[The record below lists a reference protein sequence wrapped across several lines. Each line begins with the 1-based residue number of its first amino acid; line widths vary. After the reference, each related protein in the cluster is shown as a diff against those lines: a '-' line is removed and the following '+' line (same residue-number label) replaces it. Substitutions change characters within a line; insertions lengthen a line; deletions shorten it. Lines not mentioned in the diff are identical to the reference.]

1 MITQDREAPATAA
14 SRRLRRVAGI
24 AVAASAAL
32 ALAACSPG
40 SNGKSSGTTPA
51 SGPVTTGIDTAKK
64 VTITVTDGWGTT
76 GTGATFG
83 QVVKNFEAKYPNVTV
98 DRQTTDYNSYQQTV
112 NLKLNSPTPPDVMM
126 LETSGYGQGFYGAV
140 SANKV
145 QPLDS
150 YAKAYGWAD
159 RVGSDASLNVFRMDP
174 GQHYLWGAGNLYGV
188 PEQNAI
194 IGVFYNKSLLKKAG
208 FDSPPTTFADF
219 EKTLAG
225 AKAHGVTGI
234 EESSTFIHTEMALW
248 GAFANSA
255 GQVNDWVYG
264 ASGTFADPANLK
276 AAQTMRDWNAKGYFE
291 SGAVGTSDNDAAAAF
306 LGGKAMYYI
315 EGSWM
320 AGGVEGSLK
329 ADGGWFAMPSVSG
342 SSPVGGGPTTPLVI
356 PAGSKHKD
364 VAAEFLNFFLSQ
376 EQTDFLFKNGWGLP
390 GAQITPSL
398 TTAGTPTA
406 AIVAALS
413 KAEGQG
419 GGGTIPF
426 LDWANPQYSTQLAG
440 ELQKLAAGKQS
451 PAAFTKTIQDEWVA
465 FHDKRKAG

>member
-1 MITQDREAPATAA
+1 MRMQQREAGPASWRRRRRSAVTIAIAA
-14 SRRLRRVAGI
+14 TT
-24 AVAASAAL
+24 AL

-40 SNGKSSGTTPA
+40 SDGKSSSTTPA
-51 SGPVTTGIDTAKK
+51 DGPVSTGINSAKK
-64 VTITVTDGWGTT
+64 VSITVTDGWGST
-76 GTGATFG
+76 GSGATFG
-83 QVVKNFEAKYPNVTV
+83 QVVKNFETKYPNVTV
-98 DRQTTDYNSYQQTV
+98 NRQTTDYNSYQQTV
-112 NLKLNSPTPPDVMM
+112 NLKLNSPNPPDVMM

-174 GQHYLWGAGNLYGV
+174 SQHYLWGSGTLYGV

-208 FDSPPTTFADF
+208 FASPPTTFAQF
-219 EKTLAG
+219 ESTLAG
-225 AKAHGVTGI
+225 AKAHGVTAI

-255 GQVNDWVYG
+255 DQVNKWVYG

-291 SGAVGTSDNDAAAAF
+291 TGAVGTSDNDAAAAF

-329 ADGGWFAMPSVSG
+329 ADGGWFAFPSVSA

-364 VAAEFLNFFLSQ
+364 VAAKFLDFFLSQ
-376 EQTDFLFKNGWGLP
+376 EQTDYLFKNGWGLP

-398 TTAGTPTA
+398 ASAGTPTA
-406 AIVAALS
+406 DIVNALS

-440 ELQKLAAGKQS
+440 ELQKLAAGKQTA
-451 PAAFTKTIQDEWVA
+451 AAFTKTIQDEWVT
-465 FHDKRKAG
+465 FHDKRKAA